1 MKKIFLSL
9 FLFFTFFNSAIFA
22 QEDYRILFLKG
33 NIIDKINAVRKASD
47 EGAVW
52 VTNKAIDFVL
62 ENKKILN
69 DDREIDSLAVAAILA
84 TSNDYINSLSTFEKN
99 ELLNRYIQMFN
110 TFENSSNVQIA
121 IISKVTPMKDT
132 VDLKPFV
139 SLLNNFIAKKNPAVT
154 DVSVYKSVINSLAVL
169 GNNTSFTS
177 LYNSLNDNSYAV
189 LYPEIERTVVQ
200 LIPVSMDEV
209 LQITH
214 SKNINQISKILDLI
228 KKNNDIS
235 SKFLSEIA
243 ENILNESILLLDN
256 SSGDSKA
263 LVGIQMEAL
272 QILNDN
278 KWTRASESVISFYE
292 VAKFEYSSGVMTE
305 DQYITVIKTLPNIAP
320 ITSVNNLIRTLGELN
335 ISIEI
340 QQDVSE
346 AVVLAVINS
355 LGTIGDKSAFD
366 ALLSV
371 TYLNYPETVLSAA
384 RVALAGLKW

>member
-1 MKKIFLSL
+1 M
-9 FLFFTFFNSAIFA
+9 
-22 QEDYRILFLKG
+22 Y
-33 NIIDKINAVRKASD
+33 
-47 EGAVW
+47 
-52 VTNKAIDFVL
+52 
-62 ENKKILN
+62 
-69 DDREIDSLAVAAILA
+69 
-84 TSNDYINSLSTFEKN
+84 
-99 ELLNRYIQMFN
+99 
-110 TFENSSNVQIA
+110 
-121 IISKVTPMKDT
+121 
-132 VDLKPFV
+132 
-139 SLLNNFIAKKNPAVT
+139 
-154 DVSVYKSVINSLAVL
+154 
-169 GNNTSFTS
+169 
-177 LYNSLNDNSYAV
+177 
-189 LYPEIERTVVQ
+189 
-200 LIPVSMDEV
+200 
-209 LQITH
+209 
-214 SKNINQISKILDLI
+214 LI

>member
-22 QEDYRILFLKG
+22 QEDYRVLFLKG

>member
-22 QEDYRILFLKG
+22 QEDYRVLFLKG

-228 KKNNDIS
+228 KKIMIFHQNFCQ
-235 SKFLSEIA
+235 K
-243 ENILNESILLLDN
+243 
-256 SSGDSKA
+256 
-263 LVGIQMEAL
+263 L
-272 QILNDN
+272 QKI
-278 KWTRASESVISFYE
+278 F
-292 VAKFEYSSGVMTE
+292 
-305 DQYITVIKTLPNIAP
+305 
-320 ITSVNNLIRTLGELN
+320 
-335 ISIEI
+335 
-340 QQDVSE
+340 
-346 AVVLAVINS
+346 
-355 LGTIGDKSAFD
+355 
-366 ALLSV
+366 
-371 TYLNYPETVLSAA
+371 
-384 RVALAGLKW
+384 

>member
-1 MKKIFLSL
+1 MKKIFFSL

-22 QEDYRILFLKG
+22 QEDYRVLFLKG